1 MLPRRPQDVPRRFQD
16 TSRRAQD
23 APRRPQEAP
32 RRPQDAPTCSHDAA
46 KMPQDVPKTSFGSPS
61 RTKMEPSWHQN
72 PSKVSIYIET
82 TKTKKN
88 IEKTMKIND
97 FCSSRGS
104 NRIPNPWKVKL
115 KTLLGEVW
123 LPKMLPRRSQDAS
136 KTPQHAPK
144 TAPRHSKTHT
154 CSHKSRAERQDIQK
168 DANME
173 PSWHQNR
180 SQNAPKIDQKS
191 IKNRCHLE
199 VRLELH
205 FQGGPGTKKTI
216 KTNEKP

>member
-1 MLPRRPQDVPRRFQD
+1 MLPRRPKTLPRRFQD

-97 FCSSRGS
+97 FCSSQGS

-115 KTLLGEVW
+115 KTLHGEVW
-123 LPKMLPRRSQDAS
+123 LPKMLPRRSQN
-136 KTPQHAPK
+136 
-144 TAPRHSKTHT
+144 APRRLQDTTTRTQDSTKTL
-154 CSHKSRAERQDIQK
+154 QD
-168 DANME
+168 AY
-173 PSWHQNR
+173 
-180 SQNAPKIDQKS
+180 
-191 IKNRCHLE
+191 L
-199 VRLELH
+199 
-205 FQGGPGTKKTI
+205 
-216 KTNEKP
+216 